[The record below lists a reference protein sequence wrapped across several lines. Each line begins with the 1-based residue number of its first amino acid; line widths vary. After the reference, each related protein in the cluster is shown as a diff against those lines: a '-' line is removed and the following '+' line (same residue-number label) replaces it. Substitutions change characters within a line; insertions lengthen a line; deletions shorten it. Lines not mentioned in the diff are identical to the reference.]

1 MDAYITV
8 SGYLGTDV
16 EHRPGDGYSYA
27 SFRLANTPRFRRGT
41 EWVDGNTTWFT
52 VECSN
57 RVADNARDSLTKGDP
72 VVVTGRLRT
81 KSWQSEGSRHERVVI
96 AAESIGHDLSR
107 GTTRFTKNP
116 PPPESAP
123 EPEPEPVEVVD

>member
-1 MDAYITV
+1 MDALITV
-8 SGYLGTDV
+8 SGNLGTEV
-16 EHRPGDGYSYA
+16 EYRAGDGWSIA
-27 SFRLANTPRFRRGT
+27 SFRLACTPRLRRNNT
-41 EWVDGNTTWFT
+41 WVDGNTTWLSI
-52 VECSN
+52 EGYN
-57 RVADNARDSLTKGDP
+57 RLADNLRDSLAKGDP

-81 KSWQSEGSRHERVVI
+81 KSWQSEGTRHERVVI